1 MPTPATPVQ
10 NQGQERVLMFLLIV
24 VLTFFLLWIYQPPI
38 MYGCCWLLYQLWTL
52 CDFPKTHS
60 YVAVRLNIL
69 AWAGSQVDGM
79 TWTVFIEVM
88 NKTAGILLVPLS
100 ATAIGGMISVRNHPR
115 NRTRR
120 QIDVLTLPHIMS
132 KFSPSIIPALCYGD
146 QKTQLLN
153 CDPAEHRSA
162 QSPEEFALEHHLVIG
177 DRLDRERASTV
188 FRQQLGTPL
197 IDANSFNA
205 HERALVAVFGLADFL
220 KDRKSAEKLLDD
232 LNRSCLVK
240 SRRDKGEKGYP
251 VLRLANKAF
260 EQVITLPAAGTW
272 MKQHGTTRSA
282 LSALHDRDLRLPGAR
297 FRWLKGLDRTLWYAL
312 TSTGRPKA
320 FIEGA
325 GVIAVAKWETLIADV
340 SLRLRTAITLP
351 ESCMDKAID
360 GLENDLRNVGK
371 VMAEHQPSTSECDEE
386 QTDEEATD
394 EPVVILKSHHSVAPQ
409 PHEAPTGKQPPLKP
423 HSSTKPRPPGRAAF
437 IPRAR

>member
-1 MPTPATPVQ
+1 MPTPTAPVQ

-24 VLTFFLLWIYQPPI
+24 VLMFFILWIYQPPI

-60 YVAVRLNIL
+60 YVAVRVNIL

-100 ATAIGGMISVRNHPR
+100 AITIGGMISVRNHPR

-177 DRLDRERASTV
+177 DRLDRERASSV

-251 VLRLANKAF
+251 VLRLANKTF
-260 EQVITLPAAGTW
+260 EQVIASPAAGTW

-340 SLRLRTAITLP
+340 SLRLRTTISLP

-360 GLENDLRNVGK
+360 GLETDLRNVGK
-371 VMAEHQPSTSECDEE
+371 VMAEHQPSTSERDEE
-386 QTDEEATD
+386 QTDEETTD
-394 EPVVILKSHHSVAPQ
+394 EPVVILKSHHSVVPQ
-409 PHEAPTGKQPPLKP
+409 PHEAPIGKQP
-423 HSSTKPRPPGRAAF
+423 SSTAKPRPPGRAAF